1 MDIIHNLILASETIF
16 SFEYLYYVFLG
27 TIVGIIIGALPG
39 IGPTLGIAIS
49 LPLTYTLS
57 AVNAMIFL
65 VSIYC
70 GAMYGGAISAIL
82 FNTPGTGSATAT
94 TMEGY
99 PMAQKG
105 EAILALSLSA
115 LCSSFGGIIAA
126 ILVIFIT
133 PLLVEFML
141 IFWTPE
147 YLMLSIFGIAIVIL
161 VSTKGNI
168 IKGLIS
174 ASFGLLLTTIG
185 IAPITVDI
193 RYTFM
198 RPEIYDGIGYLPAI
212 IGLFGVAE
220 VFRLSGKKT
229 YSIAEKIEG
238 KGQKHLLK
246 AIKLLIKHKISFI
259 RSTLIGLFIGAV
271 PGAGGSISNFVAY
284 AVAKNFSKNIELWGK
299 GNPEGVI
306 ASESSNN
313 ATVAGS
319 LIPTFVF
326 GIPGSGA
333 AAALLAGLYLHG
345 LRPGMQLFTGEGLVF
360 TNSVYLSIILSHI
373 IILIFGVTLVH
384 KLGVAVLFK
393 KEYIIIII
401 IILSTLGIYGYNQN
415 YFDVYQ
421 IVIFGII
428 GYFFGKYKYPVI
440 PALIAIILGTM
451 IEGDLFRSLDLS
463 GGSFSIFLNRPI
475 SLFLVIV
482 TATVLT
488 VPFLRRLLILIKR

>member
-147 YLMLSIFGIAIVIL
+147 YLMLSIFGIASYIGFY
-161 VSTKGNI
+161 KGKHYKRFNLCIFWI
-168 IKGLIS
+168 IINYYWNCS
-174 ASFGLLLTTIG
+174 
-185 IAPITVDI
+185 DNC
-193 RYTFM
+193 RYTLHFYEA
-198 RPEIYDGIGYLPAI
+198 R
-212 IGLFGVAE
+212 
-220 VFRLSGKKT
+220 
-229 YSIAEKIEG
+229 
-238 KGQKHLLK
+238 
-246 AIKLLIKHKISFI
+246 
-259 RSTLIGLFIGAV
+259 
-271 PGAGGSISNFVAY
+271 
-284 AVAKNFSKNIELWGK
+284 NI
-299 GNPEGVI
+299 
-306 ASESSNN
+306 
-313 ATVAGS
+313 
-319 LIPTFVF
+319 
-326 GIPGSGA
+326 
-333 AAALLAGLYLHG
+333 
-345 LRPGMQLFTGEGLVF
+345 
-360 TNSVYLSIILSHI
+360 
-373 IILIFGVTLVH
+373 
-384 KLGVAVLFK
+384 
-393 KEYIIIII
+393 
-401 IILSTLGIYGYNQN
+401 
-415 YFDVYQ
+415 
-421 IVIFGII
+421 
-428 GYFFGKYKYPVI
+428 
-440 PALIAIILGTM
+440 
-451 IEGDLFRSLDLS
+451 
-463 GGSFSIFLNRPI
+463 
-475 SLFLVIV
+475 
-482 TATVLT
+482 
-488 VPFLRRLLILIKR
+488 

>member
-1 MDIIHNLILASETIF
+1 
-16 SFEYLYYVFLG
+16 
-27 TIVGIIIGALPG
+27 
-39 IGPTLGIAIS
+39 
-49 LPLTYTLS
+49 
-57 AVNAMIFL
+57 
-65 VSIYC
+65 
-70 GAMYGGAISAIL
+70 
-82 FNTPGTGSATAT
+82 
-94 TMEGY
+94 
-99 PMAQKG
+99 
-105 EAILALSLSA
+105 
-115 LCSSFGGIIAA
+115 
-126 ILVIFIT
+126 
-133 PLLVEFML
+133 
-141 IFWTPE
+141 
-147 YLMLSIFGIAIVIL
+147 
-161 VSTKGNI
+161 
-168 IKGLIS
+168 
-174 ASFGLLLTTIG
+174 
-185 IAPITVDI
+185 
-193 RYTFM
+193 M